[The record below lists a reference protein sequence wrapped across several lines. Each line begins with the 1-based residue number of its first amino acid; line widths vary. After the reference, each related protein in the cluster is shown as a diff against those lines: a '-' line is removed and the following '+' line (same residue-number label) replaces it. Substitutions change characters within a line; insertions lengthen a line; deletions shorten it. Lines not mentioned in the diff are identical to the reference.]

1 MLAEERNHV
10 GVELVVERNAILE
23 ALARGRK
30 CMENPAP
37 IAKKS
42 EN

>member
-30 CMENPAP
+30 CTGF
-37 IAKKS
+37 AKKS